1 MMVSKSLYS
10 YVIRTYTYIFSV
22 YPEDCCST
30 TFFTL
35 SQNTVRNVVM
45 FVDFV
50 YYHCVRVLF
59 TSSFTIYSS
68 SSTTLPRF
76 SCDCGLRQLIRPLP
90 YVLLRCRQSLKSLSL
105 SSSFYSYVV
114 IFFFFLRVRPWLG
127 YLWVLLVF
135 IWWLRLRR
143 RPRTTSSSLSP
154 YNIHVHM
161 AGAAAPTPA
170 LIIKYFCVGVAAP
183 T

>member
-1 MMVSKSLYS
+1 MLSGPIHIFSLYILKI
-10 YVIRTYTYIFSV
+10 VLPRLFL
-22 YPEDCCST
+22 
-30 TFFTL
+30 L

-90 YVLLRCRQSLKSLSL
+90 YVLFRCRQSLKSLSP

-114 IFFFFLRVRPWLG
+114 IFCFFLLVRVWLG
-127 YLWVLLVF
+127 YLWELLVF